1 MIVRYKLFLHNRYR
15 RKKEKMKNI
24 FSNNSNGK
32 FSEKFKSLLSNRGIL
47 YILFVLAI
55 GNLFYLGTSND
66 IWTIAIFV
74 LTGFLTSFFS
84 KNMVVILCIAL
95 VVSSIIKYGTTN
107 SVPEGFE
114 GLTDNDKNKIRNA
127 VEGLLGASNQKKDS
141 DETKNPDT
149 DTDSDEAFETPSSN
163 KNGGNTNTKKNS
175 ISGNAK
181 ANSSSMA

>member
-1 MIVRYKLFLHNRYR
+1 
-15 RKKEKMKNI
+15 MKSI

-32 FSEKFKSLLSNRGIL
+32 FSEKFKSLLSNRGVL

-95 VVSSIIKYGTTN
+95 VVSSIIKYGIDPQM
-107 SVPEGFE
+107 SEGFG
-114 GLTDNDKNKIRNA
+114 GLTDGDKNKIRNA
-127 VEGLLGASNQKKDS
+127 VEGLLGDSNRKNNS
-141 DETKNPDT
+141 DEESGSKKT
-149 DTDSDEAFETPSSN
+149 DKSEADEAFETPSSD
-163 KNGGNTNTKKNS
+163 KTGGNSHTKGNS

-181 ANSSSMA
+181 VSSSSSME

>member
-1 MIVRYKLFLHNRYR
+1 
-15 RKKEKMKNI
+15 MKNI
-24 FSNNSNGK
+24 FSNNSNSK
-32 FSEKFKSLLSNRGIL
+32 FSEKFRSLLSNRGVL

-95 VVSSIIKYGTTN
+95 VVSSIIKYGIPTE
-107 SVPEGFE
+107 SSSEGFE

-127 VEGLLGASNQKKDS
+127 VEGLLGASSASNQNNTSDKNDS
-141 DETKNPDT
+141 ESDA
-149 DTDSDEAFETPSSN
+149 DEAFETPSYA
-163 KNGGNTNTKKNS
+163 KTGGNTNTKGNS
-175 ISGNAK
+175 ISGNT
-181 ANSSSMA
+181 NVSGNMA

>member
-1 MIVRYKLFLHNRYR
+1 
-15 RKKEKMKNI
+15 MKNI
-24 FSNNSNGK
+24 FSNNSNSK
-32 FSEKFKSLLSNRGIL
+32 FSEKFKSILSNRGIL

-95 VVSSIIKYGTTN
+95 VVSSIIKYGTPTG
-107 SVPEGFE
+107 SSEGFE
-114 GLTDNDKNKIRNA
+114 GLTDNDKSKIRNA
-127 VEGLLGASNQKKDS
+127 VEGLLGASSSKKNEEESNKD
-141 DETKNPDT
+141 DEN
-149 DTDSDEAFETPSSN
+149 FESTSSN
-163 KNGGNTNTKKNS
+163 KTGGNTNTKGNS

-181 ANSSSMA
+181 VDSSKE

>member
-1 MIVRYKLFLHNRYR
+1 
-15 RKKEKMKNI
+15 MKSI
-24 FSNNSNGK
+24 FSNNNNSR
-32 FSEKFKSLLSNRGIL
+32 FSDKFKSLLSNRGVL

-95 VVSSIIKYGTTN
+95 VVSSIIKYGTPKE
-107 SVPEGFE
+107 SFEGFD
-114 GLTDNDKNKIRNA
+114 GLTDTDKTKIRNA
-127 VEGLLGASNQKKDS
+127 VEGLLGASSSSKKSKTTS
-141 DETKNPDT
+141 DAE
-149 DTDSDEAFETPSSN
+149 SEVDESFETPSSEE
-163 KNGGNTNTKKNS
+163 KSGNTHTKGNS

-181 ANSSSMA
+181 VSSSTSSTA